1 MSNLCRIH
9 LTYKGGY
16 ISKEVTQ
23 VSSQGSLDEIT
34 VGAFKINAGLP
45 NAFSRCFI
53 EVALL
58 PLDLCPSFGAFF
70 IRLNS
75 RECCFKI
82 FFYCRRWLSLL
93 VSDIYSVFH
102 IDFTNRLKMVS
113 KATAFP

>member
-1 MSNLCRIH
+1 MSNSCRIH

-45 NAFSRCFI
+45 NTFSRCFI

-70 IRLNS
+70 NS
-75 RECCFKI
+75 FKFKGI
-82 FFYCRRWLSLL
+82 LFQNILLSPSL
-93 VSDIYSVFH
+93 
-102 IDFTNRLKMVS
+102 
-113 KATAFP
+113 A